1 MRIRL
6 TVLAAALTALAV
18 AGSAFAK
25 GASEAKI
32 TGPGLKKGG
41 IVLKSDGGGD
51 PSSGTPLGD
60 LTEYGG
66 LFPGMFGQEPDP
78 MLREQPKGALG
89 PKYTAEYT
97 IPGPNGDSWT
107 IRQDVYPYAKPDP
120 LTYMKPGQE
129 VFQDHTNGGWY
140 QAPHALK
147 DTLVDDGLP
156 ANPPRGDSGSDWAF
170 SWGAT
175 TLVAAVLLLLALT
188 FLAVRRRPRPAGA

>member
-1 MRIRL
+1 MRTRL

-78 MLREQPKGALG
+78 MLR
-89 PKYTAEYT
+89 
-97 IPGPNGDSWT
+97 
-107 IRQDVYPYAKPDP
+107 
-120 LTYMKPGQE
+120 
-129 VFQDHTNGGWY
+129 
-140 QAPHALK
+140 
-147 DTLVDDGLP
+147 
-156 ANPPRGDSGSDWAF
+156 
-170 SWGAT
+170 
-175 TLVAAVLLLLALT
+175 
-188 FLAVRRRPRPAGA
+188 